1 MEYVSS
7 LTHPTPEDRQTLRC
21 CLRTDGT
28 AGFVFVNHHQR
39 HAALC
44 PVSDVV
50 LDTGTVC
57 FPPITVAGDLAFLFP
72 FGLSLG
78 GRTLRWATAQPICR
92 SGDTWF
98 FAAIPGIPARYRF
111 ADGTL
116 VTAGQ
121 GIAVQTAGPVRLV
134 TLPLGQALWLRRLGQ
149 RIVLGQGC
157 DLYEEDGTIR
167 AVQPG
172 SFRYLLWQDD
182 HFVPREETRS
192 FTPAQLTMTPCP
204 EPFAPPYEEELCLGG
219 RVPRHWYRLEVSGSE
234 GFLRFPQR
242 CDVAQI
248 YADGALAADNFY
260 NGEPWRVPAS
270 LLYGRQCYLV
280 MTPPSDAVFMDP

>member
-1 MEYVSS
+1 MF
-7 LTHPTPEDRQTLRC
+7 P
-21 CLRTDGT
+21 
-28 AGFVFVNHHQR
+28 AHH
-39 HAALC
+39 
-44 PVSDVV
+44 
-50 LDTGTVC
+50 GG
-57 FPPITVAGDLAFLFP
+57 GDLAFLFP

-260 NGEPWRVPAS
+260 NGEPWRVPPRCCTAGS
-270 LLYGRQCYLV
+270 V
-280 MTPPSDAVFMDP
+280 IWS